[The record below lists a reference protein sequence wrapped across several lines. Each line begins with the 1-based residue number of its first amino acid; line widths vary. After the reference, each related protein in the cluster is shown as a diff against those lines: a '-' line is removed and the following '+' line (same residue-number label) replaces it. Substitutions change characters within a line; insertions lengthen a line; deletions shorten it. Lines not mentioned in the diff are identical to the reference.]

1 MAMGKQE
8 RLAVLRQVRA
18 MLPEAESGDKRA
30 AILSAAVSVFLREG
44 FNSAGMDAIAREAG
58 VAKQT
63 VYSHFGS
70 KDKLFTSMLEMMCEH
85 VVPNEAFDRVVSMP
99 PREGLTEF
107 GRIFLG
113 GILSAHAIAVFR
125 VVVAES
131 PRAAELGK
139 MFYDCG
145 PIRVKQT
152 LHRYLERL
160 CGQGTLALDDV
171 LLAGD
176 IFLGMLFGPF
186 HIEKVLGVG
195 GPPTPAEI
203 DRIVQESV
211 RVFIKAYGRGTGGG
225 VTGKA
230 GGGS

>member
-1 MAMGKQE
+1 MGEQE
-8 RLAVLRQVRA
+8 RVAVLQQVRA
-18 MLPEAESGDKRA
+18 MLPEAETGDKRA
-30 AILSAAVSVFLREG
+30 AILSAAVNVFLREG
-44 FNSAGMDAIAREAG
+44 FNNAGMDAIAREAG

-70 KDKLFTSMLEMMCEH
+70 KDTLFMTMLGMMCEH
-85 VVPNEAFDRVVSMP
+85 VIPTDAFERAMFLP

-107 GRIFLG
+107 GRTFLS

-131 PRAAELGK
+131 QRASELGK

-145 PIRVKQT
+145 PTRVKQT

-160 CGQGTLALDDV
+160 CGQGALALDDV
-171 LLAGD
+171 PLAGE

-186 HIEKVLGVG
+186 YMEKVLGVG
-195 GPPTPAEI
+195 GPPTAADQE
-203 DRIVQESV
+203 RIVVEAV
-211 RVFIKAYGRGTGGG
+211 RVFVKAYGTVR
-225 VTGKA
+225 
-230 GGGS
+230 

>member
-1 MAMGKQE
+1 MIMGDQE
-8 RLAVLRQVRA
+8 RLAVLQQVRA
-18 MLPEAESGDKRA
+18 MLPEAERGDKRA
-30 AILSAAVSVFLREG
+30 AILSAAVTVFLREG

-70 KDKLFTSMLEMMCEH
+70 KDTLFTTMLEMMCEH
-85 VVPNEAFDRVVSMP
+85 VVPTHAFDGVISLP

-131 PRAAELGK
+131 QRAGELGK
-139 MFYDCG
+139 MFYDAG
-145 PIRVKQT
+145 PTRVKQT
-152 LHRYLERL
+152 LYRYLERL
-160 CGQGTLALDDV
+160 GGQGALAVDDV
-171 LLAGD
+171 PLAAD

-186 HIEKVLGVG
+186 HIEKVLGIG
-195 GPPTPAEI
+195 GPPTTAELE
-203 DRIVQESV
+203 RIVLEAV
-211 RVFIKAYGRGTGGG
+211 RVFVKAYRGTAYG
-225 VTGKA
+225 VQGTA
-230 GGGS
+230 SAES